1 MSSER
6 RTYAPIPGRTNATS
20 GLVVDA
26 AIAVHTTFGPGL
38 LESTYVKCLAH
49 ELRKRGA
56 HVEEEVLLPIRY
68 DGMRIDGAYRIDLL
82 VNDEVVVEVKSVLL
96 IHSVHQAQILSYL
109 KLSGPRVGLLINF
122 NVARLKDGIY
132 RFAN

>member
-1 MSSER
+1 MAGARSAH
-6 RTYAPIPGRTNATS
+6 APIPDRTNATS
-20 GLVVDA
+20 GAVVDA
-26 AIAVHTTFGPGL
+26 AIAVHSTFGPGL

-56 HVEEEVLLPIRY
+56 RVEEQVVLPIRY
-68 DGMRIDGAYRIDLL
+68 DGMEIGGAYRIDLL
-82 VNDEVVVEVKSVLL
+82 VNDEVVVEVKSVLQV
-96 IHSVHQAQILSYL
+96 HSVHQAQILSYL
-109 KLSGPRVGLLINF
+109 KLSGRRVGLLINF

>member
-1 MSSER
+1 MAR
-6 RTYAPIPGRTNATS
+6 GGKAYDPIPERTNATS

-26 AIAVHTTFGPGL
+26 AFAVHTTFGPGL

-56 HVEEEVLLPIRY
+56 HVDLQVPLPIWD
-68 DGMRIDGAYRIDLL
+68 DGMEIEGAYRIDLL
-82 VNDEVVVEVKSVLL
+82 VNDEVVVEVKSVLQ
-96 IHSVHQAQILSYL
+96 IHCVHQAQILSYL
-109 KLSGPRVGLLINF
+109 KLSGRRVGLLINF
-122 NVARLKDGIY
+122 NVARLKDGIH